1 MQETMTLRHCT
12 PSQELTAVTQRM
24 THLLSLVIQSHA
36 EHDSSAARQPDQ
48 DTPLQLTGRTVIQAD
63 RQ

>member
-1 MQETMTLRHCT
+1 M
-12 PSQELTAVTQRM
+12 TQRM
-24 THLLSLVIQSHA
+24 THLLGLVIQSHA

-48 DTPLQLTGRTVIQAD
+48 DTLLQLTGRTVIQAD